1 MVFHKLPIG
10 IQSFSEIRAGG
21 YAYVDTTP
29 FLAVLFSSGKY
40 YFLSRPAGWEKSF
53 SRHLGIKFY
62 AFRLN
67 TMAWMQGMTSSD
79 PFNPS
84 GFGLK
89 VFFFRQDI

>member
-1 MVFHKLPIG
+1 MHML
-10 IQSFSEIRAGG
+10 IQLHFWQFSFLQENITFYHA
-21 YAYVDTTP
+21 
-29 FLAVLFSSGKY
+29 
-40 YFLSRPAGWEKSF
+40 PAGWEKSF

-67 TMAWMQGMTSSD
+67 TMAWLQGMTSSD